1 MTKVKLITEQLQNH
15 LLPLF
20 SSAKTIYIL
29 TSFAMKSGVELLH
42 ETLYKAADEGAD
54 IKICIGDY
62 LYVTQPEALEALI
75 NIHEDIEVR
84 LWNSNGISFH
94 PKAYIIQ
101 DNENGTLIV
110 GSSNLSRSALT
121 TGIEWNL
128 SMEKEVHPEV
138 YEKAVEI
145 FLKEYFYSTQTV
157 PVNIETI
164 KLYQEIYERYHQK
177 HPNLVRK
184 WTEAEE
190 IEIMLPSI
198 ESDDEVQ
205 ILKEETTPY
214 GSIEPRFAQPEAL
227 ENLHATLEEG
237 YDKALVVMATGLGKT
252 YLAGFFAKS
261 FERVLF
267 IAHREEILHQAKSS
281 FLKIMPEKTAGIF
294 NGKEKNEGTDF
305 VFASVFTL
313 SRKDHL
319 ERFKSDEFDL
329 IIIDEFHHAAAKTYQ
344 NALNYFKPKFLLG
357 ITATP
362 ERNDNKDVYAI
373 CDGNVAYRIDFL
385 EAIQRQWLSPFAYF
399 GVYDDTDYSQITW
412 LGHKYDEEELAQV
425 QLREEMA
432 EKILKAWIKYK
443 QTRTLAFCSSIR
455 QTIFLSNYFN
465 KKGFKTIPLH
475 SQQKDISRA
484 SAIRLLEDGEIDAI
498 FTVDLF
504 NEGVDIPSVDTL
516 LFIRPTESLTVFTQQ
531 IGRGLRIHSDK
542 EKCVIIDLIGNYRN
556 ADIKLSIFDTKPDEK
571 YKQKRNFEP
580 VLPDGCT
587 INLDL
592 KVINLLKEISRK
604 RQPRKEKLRDDYYE
618 LKQVL
623 GRRPTYL
630 ELHLKG
636 RSDSI
641 SYKQE
646 FGSYVG
652 FLYWAGELSEI
663 ERDIFKRYENWL
675 IEVEKTN
682 MSKSYKMVLLKV
694 MLDRGVE
701 NWFKPIT
708 PKEVAPEFHHYLTDK
723 EYRKRIDFSDKTGR
737 SLWKYNEEKVSKL
750 ISRMPMRKWSGSSRD
765 LVTFENNI
773 FKLNFEIDQDDN
785 KILYY
790 WTKEICEYRLHH
802 YFQRKEERK
811 R

>member
-1 MTKVKLITEQLQNH
+1 M
-15 LLPLF
+15 
-20 SSAKTIYIL
+20 
-29 TSFAMKSGVELLH
+29 
-42 ETLYKAADEGAD
+42 
-54 IKICIGDY
+54 
-62 LYVTQPEALEALI
+62 
-75 NIHEDIEVR
+75 
-84 LWNSNGISFH
+84 
-94 PKAYIIQ
+94 
-101 DNENGTLIV
+101 
-110 GSSNLSRSALT
+110 
-121 TGIEWNL
+121 
-128 SMEKEVHPEV
+128 
-138 YEKAVEI
+138 
-145 FLKEYFYSTQTV
+145 
-157 PVNIETI
+157 
-164 KLYQEIYERYHQK
+164 
-177 HPNLVRK
+177 
-184 WTEAEE
+184 
-190 IEIMLPSI
+190 
-198 ESDDEVQ
+198 
-205 ILKEETTPY
+205 
-214 GSIEPRFAQPEAL
+214 
-227 ENLHATLEEG
+227 
-237 YDKALVVMATGLGKT
+237 
-252 YLAGFFAKS
+252 
-261 FERVLF
+261 
-267 IAHREEILHQAKSS
+267 
-281 FLKIMPEKTAGIF
+281 
-294 NGKEKNEGTDF
+294 
-305 VFASVFTL
+305 
-313 SRKDHL
+313 
-319 ERFKSDEFDL
+319 
-329 IIIDEFHHAAAKTYQ
+329 
-344 NALNYFKPKFLLG
+344 
-357 ITATP
+357 
-362 ERNDNKDVYAI
+362 
-373 CDGNVAYRIDFL
+373 
-385 EAIQRQWLSPFAYF
+385 
-399 GVYDDTDYSQITW
+399 
-412 LGHKYDEEELAQV
+412 
-425 QLREEMA
+425 
-432 EKILKAWIKYK
+432 
-443 QTRTLAFCSSIR
+443 
-455 QTIFLSNYFN
+455 
-465 KKGFKTIPLH
+465 
-475 SQQKDISRA
+475 
-484 SAIRLLEDGEIDAI
+484 
-498 FTVDLF
+498 
-504 NEGVDIPSVDTL
+504 
-516 LFIRPTESLTVFTQQ
+516 
-531 IGRGLRIHSDK
+531 
-542 EKCVIIDLIGNYRN
+542 IGNYRN